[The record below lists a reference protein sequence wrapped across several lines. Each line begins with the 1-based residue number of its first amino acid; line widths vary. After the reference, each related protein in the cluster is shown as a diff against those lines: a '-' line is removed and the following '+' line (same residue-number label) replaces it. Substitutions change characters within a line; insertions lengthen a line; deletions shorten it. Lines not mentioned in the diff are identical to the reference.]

1 MKFKFFNVFF
11 KIKILNIK
19 KLISSIILIIII
31 IEVIMVVVIKKDKVA
46 TQH

>member
-11 KIKILNIK
+11 KIKILKIK